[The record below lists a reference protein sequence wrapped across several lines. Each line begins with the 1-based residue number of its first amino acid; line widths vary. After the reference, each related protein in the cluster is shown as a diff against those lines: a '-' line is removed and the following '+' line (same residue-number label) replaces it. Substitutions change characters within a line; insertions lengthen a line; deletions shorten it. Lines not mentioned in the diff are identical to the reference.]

1 MRGMKYEFENK
12 KSKTKYKNNKGVT
25 LVDVTI
31 AAIIISIFTG
41 VIATLMYK
49 SYAMA
54 IEIEQTANANAYAT
68 IILEKS
74 DEKPFDV
81 IDDNFLSTIA
91 GEIEV
96 DTTKYRI
103 SFEANEIENNT
114 SYQIEGE
121 DIFKEVKVTVEYG
134 KDFEKKITLKKLKVK
149 EMGNM

>member
-1 MRGMKYEFENK
+1 MNLKIK
-12 KSKTKYKNNKGVT
+12 KAKLNTKNNKGVT

>member
-1 MRGMKYEFENK
+1 MNLKIK
-12 KSKTKYKNNKGVT
+12 KAKLNTKNNKGVT

-81 IDDNFLSTIA
+81 IDDNFISTIA